1 MLGCILVLHIVFT
14 GYFNSITACIVRAY
28 VTGHGSPIFCE
39 FYASK
44 IYGQAFHE
52 HAFGK
57 VCSGDVAIIKSK
69 GGRGITS
76 P

>member
-1 MLGCILVLHIVFT
+1 MDPQFFV
-14 GYFNSITACIVRAY
+14 S
-28 VTGHGSPIFCE
+28 
-39 FYASK
+39 YASK

-52 HAFGK
+52 HALGK
-57 VCSGDVAIIKSK
+57 VRSGDVAIIKSK

>member
-1 MLGCILVLHIVFT
+1 MLGCILVLFT
-14 GYFNSITACIVRAY
+14 SFSLDILIQLLHALYVRIWL
-28 VTGHGSPIFCE
+28 VMDPQFFVS
-39 FYASK
+39 YASK

-52 HAFGK
+52 HALGK